1 MRDYVERQRQAEMK
15 KAAEAAAAS
24 TAAAAAETRAQ
35 QHAESGLPPMDKA
48 QRRRSTANMSAALH
62 RNRSMAVK
70 SSAELGAEGEE
81 DRGGDASQAE
91 THYPGQGSGQGSAQG
106 SAQGSSRTSNAS
118 SEASSPKQQPAE
130 DAAHS
135 ATDSNNIPVSEES
148 NVSPTVKRTRILQRR
163 KSCLM

>member
-1 MRDYVERQRQAEMK
+1 MRDYVERQRQADMK
-15 KAAEAAAAS
+15 KAAEAVAA
-24 TAAAAAETRAQ
+24 TNAALAAETRAAL
-35 QHAESGLPPMDKA
+35 HAESGLPPMDKA
-48 QRRRSTANMSAALH
+48 QRRRSTANMSSALH

-91 THYPGQGSGQGSAQG
+91 THYPGQGSSQG

-130 DAAHS
+130 DTAHS
-135 ATDSNNIPVSEES
+135 ATDSNNSPVTEES
-148 NVSPTVKRTRILQRR
+148 NLSPTVKRTRILQRR